1 MGFTSINVLEALTSF
16 HILSSLL
23 WICGLLGWETYQGQS
38 NYMIED
44 LAKGLEKTPI
54 PVVFSDVGLPSFQYI
69 NTSMVHD
76 QACVKQ
82 TLSCLGE
89 GSYCS
94 CPAQDCLTTNGTCV
108 CATTANGGKFAYR
121 AGGFLTDVFLQRR
134 INEAHECTSNLHCC
148 CTELQHVEAVVTCG
162 VHKSAA
168 FISECNAKCGC
179 RSDCGNRVVQQGMRY
194 AVEVFRTTH
203 TGWGIRARGRI
214 PRGAFVFEMTGEILT
229 NAEQILR
236 NRGIRGGPSYSMQ
249 IDADWAA
256 ERVLDNNTA
265 LCLDASNFGNV
276 ARFLNHRCVS
286 LTYHHL
292 CRSLFD
298 QL

>member
-1 MGFTSINVLEALTSF
+1 
-16 HILSSLL
+16 
-23 WICGLLGWETYQGQS
+23 
-38 NYMIED
+38 MIED
-44 LAKGLEKTPI
+44 LARGLEKTPI

-76 QACVKQ
+76 RAHVKQ
-82 TLSCLGE
+82 TLSSLGE
-89 GSYCS
+89 GSYC
-94 CPAQDCLTTNGTCV
+94 CCTAEDCLTTNATCV

-134 INEAHECTSNLHCC
+134 INEAHDCTSTLQCS
-148 CTELQHVEAVVTCG
+148 CTELQHVESVVTCG
-162 VHKSAA
+162 VHKSTY

-203 TGWGIRARGRI
+203 TRWGIRARVRI
-214 PRGAFVFEMTGEILT
+214 PRGAFVFEMIGEILT
-229 NAEQILR
+229 NAEQIIR
-236 NRGIRGGPSYSMQ
+236 NRGIREGPSYSMQ

-256 ERVLDNNTA
+256 ERVPDDNSA
-265 LCLDASNFGNV
+265 LCLDASRFGNV
-276 ARFLNHRCVS
+276 ARFLNHRWVS
-286 LTYHHL
+286 LTYPNL
-292 CRSLFD
+292 CRSLFA

>member
-1 MGFTSINVLEALTSF
+1 
-16 HILSSLL
+16 
-23 WICGLLGWETYQGQS
+23 
-38 NYMIED
+38 MIED
-44 LAKGLEKTPI
+44 LARGLEKIPI

-76 QACVKQ
+76 RAYVKQ
-82 TLSCLGE
+82 TLSNLGE

-94 CPAQDCLTTNGTCV
+94 CPAEDCLTTNATCV
-108 CATTANGGKFAYR
+108 CATTANGGKFAYT

-134 INEAHECTSNLHCC
+134 INEAHDCTSILQCS

-162 VHKSAA
+162 VHKSGN

-179 RSDCGNRVVQQGMRY
+179 HSDCGNRVVQQGMRY

-236 NRGIRGGPSYSMQ
+236 NRGIREGLSYSMQ

-256 ERVLDNNTA
+256 ERVLDDNSA
-265 LCLDASNFGNV
+265 LCLDASRFGNV
-276 ARFLNHRCVS
+276 ARFLNHRWVS
-286 LTYHHL
+286 LTYHPL
-292 CRSLFD
+292 CRSLFA

>member
-76 QACVKQ
+76 RAYVNQ
-82 TLSCLGE
+82 TLSSLCE
-89 GSYCS
+89 WSYCG
-94 CPAQDCLTTNGTCV
+94 CPAGDCLTTPCTCV
-108 CATTANGGKFAYR
+108 CATNANGGSFAYM
-121 AGGFLTDVFLQRR
+121 AGGLLTYVFLQRR
-134 INEAHECTSNLHCC
+134 IDEAYDCTSNLQCY
-148 CTELQHVEAVVTCG
+148 CTELPNVEVVVTCG
-162 VHKSAA
+162 LHKSSA

-179 RSDCGNRVVQQGMRY
+179 HSDCGNRVVQHGMRY

-256 ERVLDNNTA
+256 ERVLDDNTA